1 MFVWGYLNV
10 SYWLVEFLV
19 IFKLLV
25 EILVVIRKFLVILD
39 FGYRLKMLCYFLI
52 DSLLKFWL
60 ILFC

>member
-10 SYWLVEFLV
+10 SYWFVEFLV